1 MFKIFKRLNPFYRKR
16 RRRNFANKLNRNAS
30 KRSNQFQIGGL
41 FADIN
46 RLESKI
52 DRLIILSGFEE
63 VKGVIMDEHDAKKY
77 QDQKYS
83 H

>member
-30 KRSNQFQIGGL
+30 KRSNQIGGL

>member
-1 MFKIFKRLNPFYRKR
+1 MFKALKRLNPFYRKR
-16 RRRNFANKLNRNAS
+16 RRRNFANKLNRNSS
-30 KRSNQFQIGGL
+30 KRSNQIGGL

-52 DRLIILSGFEE
+52 DRLIVLSGFEE

>member
-1 MFKIFKRLNPFYRKR
+1 VFKILKRLNPFYRKHK
-16 RRRNFANKLNRNAS
+16 RRNFANKLNSNAS
-30 KRSNQFQIGGL
+30 KRSNQISGL

-52 DRLIILSGFEE
+52 DRLIVLSGFEE

>member
-1 MFKIFKRLNPFYRKR
+1 MFKILKRFNPFYRKR
-16 RRRNFANKLNRNAS
+16 RHNSVKRSKFTRKLNRNSYATEARID
-30 KRSNQFQIGGL
+30 K
-41 FADIN
+41 
-46 RLESKI
+46 LESKI

-83 H
+83 F

>member
-1 MFKIFKRLNPFYRKR
+1 MFKALKRLNPFYRKR
-16 RRRNFANKLNRNAS
+16 RYNKFTPHL
-30 KRSNQFQIGGL
+30 K
-41 FADIN
+41 IN
-46 RLESKI
+46 HYSCATDTRVNKLESKI
-52 DRLIILSGFEE
+52 DRLIVLSGFEE

>member
-1 MFKIFKRLNPFYRKR
+1 MFKILKRLNPFYRKR
-16 RRRNFANKLNRNAS
+16 RHYSSKRSQFTKKLNRNSYALDTRIS
-30 KRSNQFQIGGL
+30 Q
-41 FADIN
+41 
-46 RLESKI
+46 LESKI

-83 H
+83 F

>member
-1 MFKIFKRLNPFYRKR
+1 MFKLIRRLNPFRRRYKRPGRSYNKR
-16 RRRNFANKLNRNAS
+16 RNKE
-30 KRSNQFQIGGL
+30 IGGL

-52 DRLIILSGFEE
+52 DRLIVLSGFEE
-63 VKGVIMDEHDAKKY
+63 VKGVIMDENDAKKY